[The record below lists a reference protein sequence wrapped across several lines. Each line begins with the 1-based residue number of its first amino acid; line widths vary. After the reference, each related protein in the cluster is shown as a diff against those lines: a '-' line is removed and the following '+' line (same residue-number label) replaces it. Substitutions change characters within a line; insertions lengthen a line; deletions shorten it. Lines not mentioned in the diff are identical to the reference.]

1 MAINIRTTINGWIV
15 EVWRA
20 RTLPRE
26 EFVFTREQVD
36 EMFEFV
42 RQTASEHI

>member
-1 MAINIRTTINGWIV
+1 MAINIRITANGWIV

-26 EFVFTREQVD
+26 EHVFLD
-36 EMFEFV
+36 FEAMLVFV
-42 RQTASEHI
+42 RETAKGARL